1 MLLTDYFVNGQ
12 TTSYF
17 SYYPNVLANVS
28 STIPCRQEIIKKD
41 YQIFEKLV
49 PFMLDARQI
58 ARVGVCKLFRNCLF
72 EYENYQ
78 FLYRV
83 IDEKLQFINNV
94 SICLATLLSKSN
106 HYKNSAENQL
116 AFSSTLKDFAS
127 VSGKEMFKNEH
138 KAEDSEFEEVDLLL
152 DLYLILTNVD
162 FKQLNPEY
170 CKNGVKKVI

>member
-1 MLLTDYFVNGQ
+1 MQFALPEQQKVIVECGILLMMNLTQCAKGKNSFLGLDNKDHLGYSLVLLTDYFVNGQ

-83 IDEKLQFINNV
+83 IDEKVGKHFCADSGESLLPIPQGRGRINQI
-94 SICLATLLSKSN
+94 SAFCL
-106 HYKNSAENQL
+106 
-116 AFSSTLKDFAS
+116 
-127 VSGKEMFKNEH
+127 
-138 KAEDSEFEEVDLLL
+138 
-152 DLYLILTNVD
+152 
-162 FKQLNPEY
+162 P
-170 CKNGVKKVI
+170 